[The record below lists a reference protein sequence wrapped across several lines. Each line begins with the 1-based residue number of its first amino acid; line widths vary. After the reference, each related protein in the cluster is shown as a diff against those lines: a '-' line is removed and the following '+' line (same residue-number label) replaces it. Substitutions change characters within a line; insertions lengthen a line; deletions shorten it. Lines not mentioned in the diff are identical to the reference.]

1 MKPLLPSTELLGSS
15 KIEIHYKRPHFQE
28 MFYVASI
35 KEANELLR
43 KYIHPN
49 QLDLRECFWV
59 ILLTN
64 ANRVLGVSEV
74 ATGTSRGVQPN
85 PKYIMQLALLVNA
98 SAIIVAH
105 NHPSGNLT
113 ISKSDVRET
122 NKLKELVKLL
132 DIRLLDHLIITSESF
147 TSFAKEGEL

>member
-15 KIEIHYKRPHFQE
+15 LIEIHYKRPHFNE
-28 MFYVASI
+28 MLCVASV
-35 KEANELLR
+35 EDANEILR
-43 KYIHPN
+43 KYTNLN

-74 ATGTSRGVQPN
+74 ACGTTTGVQPN

-105 NHPSGNLT
+105 SHPSGNLT

-122 NKLKELVKLL
+122 NKLKRLTKLM
-132 DIRLLDHLIITSESF
+132 DITLLDHLIITSESF
-147 TSFAKEGEL
+147 LSFAREGEL